1 VNCRS
6 SPVAFLLVLYKYSF
20 VPRGDHLGE
29 FEELVLLVAAR
40 LDGEGY
46 GVSVKHEIET
56 RTGRAPALA
65 AVYATLARLEQ
76 KGCVV
81 SREGEKTPVRG
92 GRARRHFALTEKGKA
107 ALRAA
112 REAQERLW
120 EGLELG
126 RARKSIR

>member
-1 VNCRS
+1 M
-6 SPVAFLLVLYKYSF
+6 
-20 VPRGDHLGE
+20 PRGDHLGE
-29 FEELVLLVAAR
+29 FEELVLLAVAR

-46 GVSVKHEIET
+46 GVSVRSEIEA

-76 KGCVV
+76 KGCVD

-92 GRARRHFALTEKGKA
+92 GRARRHFDLTPKGKTT
-107 ALRAA
+107 LRAA

-126 RARKSIR
+126 RARKALR